1 MEDEILSDVPVAEL
15 AWPNLQTFA
24 APSPA
29 VDFTKGVLDPANQ
42 FSQFMRHVVRQLQM
56 CAIYTDEDILRWLVN
71 YEGRQSK
78 YLPVQPQDYLVLR
91 CFAVLCSEMPDVVC
105 RHWDMP
111 LLYTEVARY
120 TSDRLQRMD
129 MRTLLETFN
138 REDMPILK
146 SRIAQGLRYAMPM
159 PYSET
164 EAHLRKRPRDTNIVT
179 PTLSHI
185 S

>member
-111 LLYTEVARY
+111 LL
-120 TSDRLQRMD
+120 
-129 MRTLLETFN
+129 ETFN